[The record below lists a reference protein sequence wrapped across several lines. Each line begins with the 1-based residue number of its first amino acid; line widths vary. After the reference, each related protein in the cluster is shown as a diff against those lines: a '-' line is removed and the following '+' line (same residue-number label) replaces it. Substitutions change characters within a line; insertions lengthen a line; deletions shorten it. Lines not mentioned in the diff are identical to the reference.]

1 MVRWITVIVGITGST
16 LSFYMAFLAFSVGDS
31 GIYLFSA
38 FGLFFGALFLA
49 AVIPIMAGHIAFFRK
64 ISEQLSGP
72 PRPVSFVP
80 HWFIMAA
87 IITAVVVIL
96 AVILVPVLFR

>member
-1 MVRWITVIVGITGST
+1 MVRWIAVIAGSICSI
-16 LSFYMAFLAFSVGDS
+16 LSFYMAFIEFSVGDS
-31 GIYLFSA
+31 GVYLFST
-38 FGLFFGALFLA
+38 FGLFFGGLFLA
-49 AVIPIMAGHIAFFRK
+49 AVIPIMTSHSGFFRK
-64 ISEQLSGP
+64 ISERLSGP

>member
-1 MVRWITVIVGITGST
+1 MVRWIAVIAGAVCST

-31 GIYLFSA
+31 GVYLFSA
-38 FGLFFGALFLA
+38 FGLFFGALFLV
-49 AVIPIMAGHIAFFRK
+49 AVIPIMASHSAFFRK
-64 ISEQLSGP
+64 ISERLSGP
-72 PRPVSFVP
+72 SRPMSFVP